1 MTAERVNEML
11 HNYRE
16 YLGRCKHL
24 EIEIAQAEKALK
36 SSIATAREDA
46 AAPGGQNLDG
56 MPHGT
61 TVGNPT
67 ERIALMFADGRYPK
81 YIEDIAADL
90 KELKEEYRQK
100 SPTVV
105 FVEAW
110 LLGLTERERWIIEQ
124 QVIDGVTWRELA
136 SQHEKLF
143 GEQRT
148 KEGLKKLRARALEK
162 IYRMAS

>member
-1 MTAERVNEML
+1 MTTERVNEML
-11 HNYRE
+11 HCYRE

-24 EIEIAQAEKALK
+24 EAEIAQAEKALA

-56 MPHGT
+56 MPRGT
-61 TVGNPT
+61 AVSSPT
-67 ERIALMFADGRYPK
+67 ERIAMMFAEGRFPK
-81 YIEDIAADL
+81 YIEDIVTDL
-90 KELKEEYRQK
+90 EKLKAEYQQK

-105 FVEAW
+105 FVDAW
-110 LLGLTERERWIIEQ
+110 LLGLTEHERWIVER
-124 QVIDGVTWRELA
+124 QVIDGVTWRELS